1 MFDRVLSVAVA
12 AMALGVSPKV
22 LRARMKKAGTPV
34 AGGTVVFGQAIA
46 ACEGIKRDEQAEA
59 LRERRLRAE
68 V

>member
-46 ACEGIKRDEQAEA
+46 ACEGIKRDEQTEA